1 LTFSLWNPKFFL
13 TAAHNIE
20 NFEPH
25 NLMVGGVSAEV
36 NILLLNVEE
45 IIKHPDA
52 DLALLKVREEPS
64 PKLQHFQDVVEFQFG
79 TPAGTW
85 GITFQDSEG
94 GMKEPIPRS
103 LTGNLQRLFRHT
115 TKSYSYLAVELSIP
129 FPKGMSGAPVFRI
142 RSPLKDI
149 IGVATG
155 AIDTTSEIDT
165 IETIE
170 KPGYKEVIRTAK
182 VIQYGIC
189 VYLEPLL
196 EWLRENIPQGE
207 EQRRQ

>member
-1 LTFSLWNPKFFL
+1 MTFSLWNPRFFL

-25 NLMVGGVSAEV
+25 NLTVSVFSAEV
-36 NILLLNVEE
+36 DIFFLNVEE

-52 DLALLKVREEPS
+52 DLALLKVHEEPS
-64 PKLQHFQDVVEFQFG
+64 PELQHFQNVVEFKFG

-85 GITFQDSEG
+85 GITFQESGG

-115 TKSYSYLAVELSIP
+115 TESYSYLAVELSTP
-129 FPKGMSGAPVFRI
+129 FPKGMSGAPVFI
-142 RSPLKDI
+142 TRSPLEQV

-155 AIDTTSEIDT
+155 TVETETVIDT

-182 VIQYGIC
+182 VIQYGVG
-189 VYLEPLL
+189 VYLEPLVD
-196 EWLRENIPQGE
+196 WLRENIPQG
-207 EQRRQ
+207 